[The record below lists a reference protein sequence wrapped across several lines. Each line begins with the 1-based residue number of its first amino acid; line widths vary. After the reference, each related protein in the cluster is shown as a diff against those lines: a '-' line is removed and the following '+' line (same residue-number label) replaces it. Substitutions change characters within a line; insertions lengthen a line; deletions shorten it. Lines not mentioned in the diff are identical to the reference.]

1 MTTKIDT
8 WDESLINQ
16 TNDNKPKTD
25 EKQLSSQVEH

>member
-16 TNDNKPKTD
+16 TNDNETKNH
-25 EKQLSSQVEH
+25 EKQLSSQVFN